1 MWLVAINLNNA
12 DIRRFHHHR
21 RFLWISGLESKKE
34 QGEGD
39 SEQLKNTCIYNCG
52 RSRKSAMCCRM
63 GDLTSLTFKRI

>member
-21 RFLWISGLESKKE
+21 RFLWISSLESKKE

-52 RSRKSAMCCRM
+52 RS
-63 GDLTSLTFKRI
+63 